1 MTRGNNTGIDGKDI
15 DAYAQHVHRFA
26 VYPGVGTGSA
36 GELAYL
42 SLGLCGEAGEVAEK
56 IKKFIRDGELDP
68 VALSKEFGDVF
79 WYLTQ
84 LCRAMGVTPSEVL
97 VGNAQKLTQREVRGT
112 LKGSGDDR

>member
-1 MTRGNNTGIDGKDI
+1 M
-15 DAYAQHVHRFA
+15 
-26 VYPGVGTGSA
+26 YPGVVTGSA

-42 SLGLCGEAGEVAEK
+42 ALGLSGEAGEVAEK

-68 VALSKEFGDVF
+68 VAVVKELGDVF

-84 LCRAMGVTPSEVL
+84 LCQAMGTAPSDVL
-97 VGNAQKLTQREVRGT
+97 IGNAKKLADRELRGK